1 MQLNQHIERMAR
13 PWCSAKM
20 LNDRCSGFFF
30 NDMGRGGVASGG
42 FRCSGRACDRLFVN
56 GRGVK
61 AGLIAPTTNNQQD
74 SEIRRTT
81 VSTTHHGVPALTMGV
96 KACNDI

>member
-42 FRCSGRACDRLFVN
+42 FRRSGRACDRLFVN

-61 AGLIAPTTNNQQD
+61 AGQAPTINNQED

-96 KACNDI
+96 KACNDK